1 MSTFTH
7 ESMIN
12 HHGSGLLRQLSET
25 FHIWRRRYRTRRELA
40 QLSDRDLH
48 DVGLSWSDI
57 VHEAEKPFWRA

>member
-1 MSTFTH
+1 MSTITH
-7 ESMIN
+7 ESMTN
-12 HHGSGLLRQLSET
+12 HHGSGFLTQLSET
-25 FHIWRRRYRTRRELA
+25 FRTWRQRYRTRRELA